1 MFTSRIEGMNDSKEK
16 TNAVRMLFA
25 VASAIVLIAGLKFGQ
40 DFFIPIVLAAFIAT
54 VSFPITN
61 WLRKHKVPRFFAV
74 LLTVLVDFSFLI
86 GIVLI
91 CISL

>member
-1 MFTSRIEGMNDSKEK
+1 MNDSKEK

-74 LLTVLVDFSFLI
+74 LLTVLV
-86 GIVLI
+86 
-91 CISL
+91 